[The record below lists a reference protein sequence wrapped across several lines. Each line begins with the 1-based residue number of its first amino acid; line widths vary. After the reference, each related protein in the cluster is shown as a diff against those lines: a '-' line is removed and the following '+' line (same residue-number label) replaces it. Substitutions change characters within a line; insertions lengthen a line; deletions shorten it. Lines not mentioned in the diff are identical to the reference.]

1 MKKKTFRSG
10 SRRGFTLVEIMIVV
24 LIIGIIL
31 AVAIPSFISARERSR
46 TRACSSHLRQ
56 IKFAKEA
63 WAMDNKKPVSGV
75 AEWSDLVPTYIKEQ
89 PECPGSGDYTIAA
102 VNLDPTCSIGGTHV
116 LP

>member
-1 MKKKTFRSG
+1 MKKRSYLD
-10 SRRGFTLVEIMIVV
+10 SRRGFTLVEIMITV

-31 AVAIPSFISARERSR
+31 AIATPAFIGARERSR

-63 WAMDNKKPVSGV
+63 WAMDNKKTVSSV

-102 VNLDPTCSIGGTHV
+102 VNLDPTCSVGGKHV